1 MDAVV
6 LLKVGAE
13 DPLKEV
19 AVGLLREAAAPR
31 PSELGLGDSPLQLHS
46 YLPRNRLHQ
55 RRPLQAEAAPGG
67 VFAQMLTGAELPL
80 LKEAVLR
87 LLKAAGNRLL
97 KMAAL
102 PLLKAAALHLL
113 KEAVNQPLKTAAQH
127 PLKEAAAQLQK
138 KVAGHLLK
146 DLGSSWEIHLHLHN
160 SLHHLRKHL
169 LRSHML

>member
-1 MDAVV
+1 MFLWKRRALLAAMDAVV

-55 RRPLQAEAAPGG
+55 RKPLQAEAAPGG
-67 VFAQMLTGAELPL
+67 VFAQMLTGAEVPL

-87 LLKAAGNRLL
+87 LLKAAANRLL

-113 KEAVNQPLKTAAQH
+113 KEAVNQPLKTAALHLPREAVNQ
-127 PLKEAAAQLQK
+127 PLKTAAL
-138 KVAGHLLK
+138 
-146 DLGSSWEIHLHLHN
+146 
-160 SLHHLRKHL
+160 HL
-169 LRSHML
+169 LREAVNQPLKTAA